1 MAPRHAT
8 VIINPEAGTHDADTT
23 ARAIQEG
30 LDEAEVVGKVLTT
43 ERAEDTAEFAANA
56 VAAGAELVIVAGG
69 DGTVMGAVG
78 ALKNTGVPL
87 LPLPLGTW
95 NGLVRMLGAP
105 MSLGDALAQG
115 LAGEMMQI
123 DIGYI
128 PEIDRHF
135 LLWAGAGIDAEVM
148 AVAERSGAKKKW
160 GYWAYLGALADR
172 LGGSKNRRMRLEIDG
187 NAEEYDAHTI
197 LSFNVNDLRF
207 AGLQVGPVVDPRDG
221 KMDLTVLTREGL
233 LGTVQEMMRVLTSG
247 PREDDQDRDD
257 TWLTASRLRIDADPP
272 LDVQAD
278 GEVVG
283 KTPLTFEV
291 LPNALTVLAPKG
303 YEGGL
308 EKRERKKDE
317 KEKKKQAKNR
327 EHKEADRSERRAE
340 EPEEATS

>member
-1 MAPRHAT
+1 MSDRNAT
-8 VIINPEAGTHDADTT
+8 VIINPEAGTHDPEKT
-23 ARAIQEG
+23 AAAIQEG
-30 LDEAEVVGKVLTT
+30 LDAANVVGTVLTT
-43 ERAEDTAEFAANA
+43 ERAEDTAEFASNA
-56 VAAGAELVIVAGG
+56 VTSGADLVVVAGG

-78 ALKNTGVPL
+78 ALKHTGVPL

-115 LAGEMMQI
+115 LAGEMVQI
-123 DIGYI
+123 DLGYI

-148 AVAERSGAKKKW
+148 SVAERGGAKKKW

-172 LGGSKNRRMRLEIDG
+172 LGGSRNRRLELEVDG
-187 NAEEYDAHTI
+187 ITKTYDAHTV

-207 AGLQVGPVVDPRDG
+207 AGLQIGPVVDPHDG
-221 KMDLTVLTREGL
+221 KMDATVLTREGL

-247 PREDDQDRDD
+247 PDEDERERDG
-257 TWLTASRLRIDADPP
+257 TWLTASKMRIDADPP

-283 KTPLTFEV
+283 RTPLTLEV
-291 LPNALTVLAPKG
+291 LPHALTVMAPEG
-303 YEGGL
+303 YAGAL
-308 EKRERKKDE
+308 EKRDRARSKKRNRKEEKQ
-317 KEKKKQAKNR
+317 KEKGRDEGKDGA
-327 EHKEADRSERRAE
+327 A
-340 EPEEATS
+340 P